1 MEIMKRN
8 LAWIVGGLAVL
19 AVVVAVRIDR
29 VRARAETP
37 ILRERPVAVR
47 TARVERGRAR
57 TTLTVSGV
65 VEAAHGIDLA
75 PEVTARVVERLV
87 EPGDPVRA
95 GQLLLRL
102 DDAQLAARLE
112 GRRAEAAAAVAQ
124 VEGARRTREAQQA
137 RTLRDRR
144 LFEGGAISRETLE
157 SSEAALARARASARA
172 AREAVRGSSEA
183 VEAAE
188 DRLADT
194 ELRAPWNGE
203 VAAVSSSPGDLA
215 VAGRP
220 ALRLVREGDYRV
232 DCRLPQ
238 EAAMDLEPGGPA
250 TLEAGG
256 RRLELA
262 VSRVGGG
269 LDPSGLAIVEIDVP
283 RRPLGLS
290 DGASVRVTL
299 GLRTAEGLAVPV
311 LALLE
316 GAGGPVVYRLDRAA
330 GDRVEAV
337 PVEVRLRG
345 SELAVVEG
353 DLRVGDRV
361 VTEHPSI
368 LMLLSDGASVHPVE
382 SSAPWRAS
390 GPKPGRAAPEARRNG
405 DDA

>member
-1 MEIMKRN
+1 MKRN
-8 LAWIVGGLAVL
+8 LAWIVCGLGLLV
-19 AVVVAVRIDR
+19 VVVAVRIDR
-29 VRARAETP
+29 VRGRAETP
-37 ILRERPVAVR
+37 SLGERPVAVR
-47 TARVERGRAR
+47 TARIERGRAR
-57 TTLTVSGV
+57 TTWTVSGV
-65 VEAAHGIDLA
+65 VEAAHGVDLA

-87 EPGDPVRA
+87 EPGDRVRA

-102 DDAQLAARLE
+102 DDAQLAAQLE

-124 VEGARRTREAQQA
+124 VEGARHTHEAQKARTR
-137 RTLRDRR
+137 RDRR
-144 LFEGGAISRETLE
+144 LFEGGALSREALE
-157 SSEAALARARASARA
+157 SSEAALARARAAARA
-172 AREAVRGSSEA
+172 AREAVRGASEA

-188 DRLADT
+188 ERLAHT

-203 VAAVSSSPGDLA
+203 VAAVSSAPGDLA

-220 ALRLVREGDYRV
+220 TLRLVRDGAYRV

-238 EAAMDLEPGGPA
+238 EAATALEPGGPA

-256 RRLELA
+256 RRLEVV

-290 DGASVRVTL
+290 DGATVRVTL
-299 GLRTAEGLAVPV
+299 GLRSAEGLAVPV

-316 GAGGPVVYRLDRAA
+316 GAGGPVVYRLDRTA
-330 GDRVEAV
+330 GDRVESV

-345 SELAVVEG
+345 AELAVVEG

-368 LMLLSDGASVHPVE
+368 LMLLSDGISVHPVE
-382 SSAPWRAS
+382 PSAPWRAS
-390 GPKPGRAAPEARRNG
+390 GPEPNRIAPEGRRNG
-405 DDA
+405 GGT